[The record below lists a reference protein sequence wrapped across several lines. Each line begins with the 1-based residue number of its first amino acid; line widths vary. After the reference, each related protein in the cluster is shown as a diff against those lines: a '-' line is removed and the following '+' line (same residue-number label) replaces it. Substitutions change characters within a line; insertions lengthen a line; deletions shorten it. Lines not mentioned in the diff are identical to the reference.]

1 VPAKKPKLLQQL
13 PHRAHDA
20 RLLSTYRLNFRGSQA
35 SAAGPPLTR
44 PPRSLLDALV
54 GEAVA
59 ASPEGTLRTG
69 FALRIVNAFFVRAA
83 DDFVDGGRG
92 FDVVFFEEGGD
103 G

>member
-1 VPAKKPKLLQQL
+1 VTVKHQRPDHPQL
-13 PHRAHDA
+13 GC
-20 RLLSTYRLNFRGSQA
+20 RG
-35 SAAGPPLTR
+35 L
-44 PPRSLLDALV
+44 LLDALV

-92 FDVVFFEEGGD
+92 FDVVSFEEGRD
-103 G
+103 E